1 MKTTVAVDMDGVLA
15 NLMGY
20 TRGLAAL
27 SDDAVVRA
35 FDFDQIRSHG
45 FLHDPTTPD
54 PVVKFV
60 RKLWN
65 TPKTWTRLPPLPL
78 VSALVESQDKLNI
91 VVVTSPWSI
100 NGKIGPCVDAKREWL
115 HTHGFRAE
123 VGLIFTTH
131 VGRGGIPIKSLIQA
145 DAFIDDYADVALR
158 FKAAQPSAAVWVPKR
173 MSNLAH
179 HAELVANG
187 IFHVDDEDI
196 VRAIKKTAHV

>member
-15 NLMGY
+15 DLMGY
-20 TRGLAAL
+20 TRGQAAL

-54 PVVKFV
+54 PVVKFI

-65 TPKTWTRLPPLPL
+65 TPSTWAQLHPLPL
-78 VSALVESQDKLNI
+78 ASALVAKQDKLNI

-100 NGKIGPCVDAKREWL
+100 NGKIGACVDAKRQWL
-115 HTHGFRAE
+115 HTQGFRAE

-131 VGRGGIPIKSLIQA
+131 VGRGGLPIKSLIRA
-145 DAFIDDYADVALR
+145 DVFIDDYADVALS
-158 FKAAQPSAAVWVPKR
+158 FKRAQPSANVWVPKR
-173 MSNLAH
+173 PLNMAQSN
-179 HAELVANG
+179 ELQLED
-187 IFHVDDEDI
+187 IFHADDETL
-196 VRAIKKTAHV
+196 VRSVRYLSDV